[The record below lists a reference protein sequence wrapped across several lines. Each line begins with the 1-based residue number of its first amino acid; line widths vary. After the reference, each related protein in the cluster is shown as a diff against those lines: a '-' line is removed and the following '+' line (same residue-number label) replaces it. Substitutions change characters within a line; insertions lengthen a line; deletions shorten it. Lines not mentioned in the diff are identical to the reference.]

1 MNVQGKIR
9 SPKIQATLKNLEP
22 TPAFLYPQYPVN
34 TQKWRAFWCEE
45 VISTRSLVCAHL
57 TSGFLPLLP
66 SFWDR
71 EHHYIIQAALNPLAW
86 ASWVL
91 GLQACSTRYPLN
103 PSPQTHKIYLW
114 ILFQNFIILVCSVIS
129 ISTMHTKIN
138 PSFFNM
144 FYNRRYL
151 ETQPTWTWATF
162 WVTYLYIIKGIN
174 KVRNHSQQK
183 YSLKQNTLW

>member
-45 VISTRSLVCAHL
+45 VISTRSLVRAHL

-103 PSPQTHKIYLW
+103 PSPRPTKFIYEYYSRTLSSWFVLW
-114 ILFQNFIILVCSVIS
+114 S
-129 ISTMHTKIN
+129 
-138 PSFFNM
+138 
-144 FYNRRYL
+144 
-151 ETQPTWTWATF
+151 A
-162 WVTYLYIIKGIN
+162 
-174 KVRNHSQQK
+174 SQQCTQRSTHPSSTCSITGGTWRL
-183 YSLKQNTLW
+183 SLHGPGRHFEWHTYT